1 MRKPAFRYGPALILI
16 VACLGLGR
24 TLWAEEEFRARILGG
39 SGPNA
44 YAAVNLK
51 IVIESYTT
59 KEEVLQLMGILNTNG
74 GENFLSAFRK
84 IDKGSLLLIGGR
96 GLNVRL
102 HAAHSTPTEKGRR
115 ILLFTERQS
124 WDVGVS
130 QRSEGRYPFMVIE
143 LDVNAK
149 GEGSGRIYEAAQIRL
164 NNQGV
169 IEMESYNSTPKQLVA
184 VRLQK

>member
-1 MRKPAFRYGPALILI
+1 
-16 VACLGLGR
+16 LGR

-59 KEEVLQLMGILNTNG
+59 KEEVLQLMGILNTSG